1 MVVWKTGSF
10 NPLYGI
16 MANEIKN
23 DMWDYHSMDD
33 VCNQPCTPEVPV
45 CDEGDNHKELT

>member
-10 NPLYGI
+10 NPLYWI
-16 MANEIKN
+16 KANEIKKEKWIMMSII
-23 DMWDYHSMDD
+23 DR
-33 VCNQPCTPEVPV
+33 VLLKFLV